1 MDATTEEVD
10 VMPET
15 LHGTEKKDTAIQTVR
30 YWYSMVRSFMQNS
43 GNRGYGGHIN
53 INIFLDF
60 PRIE

>member
-1 MDATTEEVD
+1 MEARTEEVD
-10 VMPET
+10 VMPE
-15 LHGTEKKDTAIQTVR
+15 TEKKDTAIQTVR

-60 PRIE
+60 LRIE

>member
-1 MDATTEEVD
+1 M
-10 VMPET
+10 MPE
-15 LHGTEKKDTAIQTVR
+15 TEKKDTAIQTVR

-43 GNRGYGGHIN
+43 GNRGYRGHIK